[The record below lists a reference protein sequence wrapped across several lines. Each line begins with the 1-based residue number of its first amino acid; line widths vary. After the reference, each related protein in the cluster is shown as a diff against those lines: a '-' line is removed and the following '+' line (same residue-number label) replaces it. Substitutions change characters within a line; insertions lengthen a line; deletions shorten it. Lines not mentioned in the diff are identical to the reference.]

1 MIDDA
6 SDSTMTP
13 PAQTAA
19 AGEKQIPL
27 WVAIAVMAMILIAG
41 AVLVFKYANRPP
53 PAPAPAPKAINV
65 VTPAPGQPRI
75 ARSGPNPVPTPPAI
89 DPLLVAREA
98 ELADGIHTLPTG
110 GTMVKAGDAY
120 IKAIRLPEDPGPALS
135 FGSFTVSDEQ
145 WVHGYLSNGVR
156 RLLGDPEYA
165 KSLAVTADQIK
176 QLEALPGEPSM
187 RWPRDA
193 RDRFADLYKKWDAT
207 PPAQKPAA
215 EKELVG
221 ALREYAQA
229 KRAADQTAMGQR
241 VAKIRAILTGPQVE
255 KLNPIP
261 RWDLPTTKPSPA
273 PAPTQ
278 PKPA

>member
-1 MIDDA
+1 MIDDDA
-6 SDSTMTP
+6 SDLTNP

-19 AGEKQIPL
+19 AGEKQIPI
-27 WVAIAVMAMILIAG
+27 WVAIGVMAMILLAG
-41 AVLVFKYANRPP
+41 AVLVFKYASRPP
-53 PAPAPAPKAINV
+53 PAPAPKAINV

-75 ARSGPNPVPTPPAI
+75 ARSGGSPAPTPPAI

-98 ELADGIHTLPTG
+98 ELPDGIHTPPTG

-120 IKAIRLPEDPGPALS
+120 IKATRFPEDPAPALS

-156 RLLGDPEYA
+156 RLLGDIEYA
-165 KSLAVTADQIK
+165 KSLRVTPEQLK
-176 QLEALPGEPSM
+176 QLEALPAEPSM
-187 RWPRDA
+187 RWPKQA
-193 RDRFADLYKKWDAT
+193 RDRFADLYKKWEAT

-215 EKELVG
+215 QKELVG
-221 ALREYAQA
+221 ALRDYAQA

-261 RWDLPTTKPSPA
+261 RWDLPATKPSPA